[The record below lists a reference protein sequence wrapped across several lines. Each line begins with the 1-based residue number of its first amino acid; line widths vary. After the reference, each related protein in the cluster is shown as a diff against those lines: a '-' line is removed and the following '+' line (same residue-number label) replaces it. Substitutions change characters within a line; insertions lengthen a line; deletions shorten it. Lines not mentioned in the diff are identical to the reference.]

1 MSNTSE
7 PILTV
12 RQLNIQHEIEF
23 HRSDTVRDFFVG
35 MVNNPLRIMLGNKD
49 VFHVVKDFDLTLHRG
64 ERLGIIG
71 VNGVGKTSLCRAIAG
86 MLYPASGEVIVK
98 GEVRAIFDTSVGIQP
113 ELTGRENAVLLSR
126 FLFPHVPSQEL
137 QAVVEES
144 LEFSELGKFIDTPFK
159 SYSKGMQSRL
169 CLSLITG
176 RPTDLLILDEVFDGA
191 DYFFQQKISART
203 LQMIENSGAVILVSH
218 TPSQLERA
226 CNRVIVLGEGGALF
240 DGGVA
245 EAVDYYHASG
255 QGHADK

>member
-1 MSNTSE
+1 MSKPTSE

-12 RQLNIQHEIEF
+12 RQLNIQYEIEF
-23 HRSDTVRDFFVG
+23 HRSDSVRDFFVG
-35 MVNNPLRIMLGNKD
+35 MVSNPLRIMLGNKD
-49 VFHVVKDFDLTLHRG
+49 VFHVVKDFDLTLQRG

-86 MLYPASGEVIVK
+86 MLHPTSGEVMIK

-126 FLFPHVPSQEL
+126 FLFPRVPSQEL

-203 LQMIENSGAVILVSH
+203 LEMIENSGAVILVSH

-226 CNRVIVLGEGGALF
+226 CNRVIVLGEGGGLCLMA
-240 DGGVA
+240 G
-245 EAVDYYHASG
+245 
-255 QGHADK
+255 